1 MLGVE
6 MSYDIDLI
14 DLCETPLDD
23 DRCAELVAVLNRYGA
38 KQADTADAYSVRWA
52 DGTGLSL
59 YSTAL
64 FQHGLP
70 TAGLLS
76 PLGGLSER
84 FCDFLYDFARA
95 SGCVARP
102 DVIPRFILVT
112 HPAHL
117 PESFATDLRIAR
129 VSSGR
134 AVLAALSPS
143 YDGWRNQVRDAARQ
157 LNDALLHEPPE
168 ARDRRA

>member
-14 DLCETPLDD
+14 DLSEAPLGD
-23 DRCAELVAVLNRYGA
+23 DRCVELVAVLERYGA
-38 KQADTADAYSVRWA
+38 KRADTADAYSVRWA

-59 YSTAL
+59 YSGAL
-64 FQHGLP
+64 FQQGL
-70 TAGLLS
+70 AMSGLLS

-84 FCDFLYDFARA
+84 FCEFVYDFASA

-112 HPAHL
+112 QPAHL
-117 PESFATDLRIAR
+117 PESFATDLRIVR
-129 VSSGR
+129 MSSGR
-134 AVLAALSPS
+134 
-143 YDGWRNQVRDAARQ
+143 
-157 LNDALLHEPPE
+157 
-168 ARDRRA
+168 